1 MRCVKQFYGK
11 ERKKDRSLE
20 PELVKVTELLDFVF
34 PGFPFF
40 TWFRYSYNM
49 GAGASAAPFPTADAA
64 LSAGK
69 TQEEIDAYILTNH
82 APKQLSDPW
91 SSLPITQILLL
102 LTSTDEP
109 EGVVPTTVT
118 VGGAADDVEQS
129 IRAVVDNNTGGRTH
143 SVVMDDSTLL
153 QPYPFDS
160 TFWSSGNVV
169 SLNYAGGA
177 LLSFSVP
184 SPNILRQLN
193 LSGCPLTHTP
203 LPFSST
209 NLSSLLLLDFSFT
222 ELNLFECDFSSLTNL
237 RSLALE
243 SCSLETL
250 VDDDDSSPLF
260 SLVALETLNLA
271 DNDLSEMDAVVPAL
285 KELVSTL
292 LDLDLRENDLRETMG
307 SVKYSKLLV
316 ETVFGQGPLIK
327 LDGRMLNRGGGGGGG
342 SGVMLSSLEG
352 IREAVGGN
360 DEIVK
365 SNEDRGSCSC
375 LAGNPCVEKYN
386 CKDWKNRYKIAKEI
400 RKMKGMEEVPGLG

>member
-1 MRCVKQFYGK
+1 
-11 ERKKDRSLE
+11 
-20 PELVKVTELLDFVF
+20 
-34 PGFPFF
+34 
-40 TWFRYSYNM
+40 M

-82 APKQLSDPW
+82 TNHTPKQLSDPW

-109 EGVVPTTVT
+109 EGVPTTVT
-118 VGGAADDVEQS
+118 VGGATDDVEQS
-129 IRAVVDNNTGGRTH
+129 IRAVVDNNTDGRTH

-153 QPYPFDS
+153 QPHPFDS

-169 SLNYAGGA
+169 SLTYAQGA

-209 NLSSLLLLDFSFT
+209 NLSSLLLLDLSFT
-222 ELNLFECDFSSLTNL
+222 ELNLFACDFSSLTNL
-237 RSLALE
+237 RTLALE

-271 DNDLSEMDAVVPAL
+271 DNDLSEMDAVIPAL

-292 LDLDLRENDLRETMG
+292 LDLDLRENDLRETLG

-316 ETVFGQGPLIK
+316 ETVFGQGRLIK
-327 LDGRMLNRGGGGGGG
+327 LDGRMLNRGGGGGG

>member
-1 MRCVKQFYGK
+1 
-11 ERKKDRSLE
+11 
-20 PELVKVTELLDFVF
+20 
-34 PGFPFF
+34 
-40 TWFRYSYNM
+40 M

-169 SLNYAGGA
+169 SLSYAQGA

-203 LPFSST
+203 SPFSST

-222 ELNLFECDFSSLTNL
+222 ELNLFACDFSSLTNL

-292 LDLDLRENDLRETMG
+292 LDLDLRENDLRETLG